1 MPFLKGGGT
10 CCEKCSPRKS
20 AFVTVKHSFVISCLV
35 KRAKCVCSSPFY
47 FPSIPKSWQKSII
60 LRALDLAAG
69 RFKPDRASCMLEPS
83 GVDRRARGRAGRA
96 SRVSSPNCPPS
107 ESSAR
112 SRPPQPPA
120 RVTMPESSVR
130 ARAPARPALP
140 ARPCS
145 RPGRSP
151 SLPAARPRSLRWF
164 RHLSGAVRSRRGPL
178 VVQWP
183 AVSATFNLTGG
194 TP

>member
-1 MPFLKGGGT
+1 MLLLKGGGT

-20 AFVTVKHSFVISCLV
+20 AFVTVRHSFVTSCLV

-83 GVDRRARGRAGRA
+83 GVDRRARGRAGSE
-96 SRVSSPNCPPS
+96 SRVPSPNCPHL
-107 ESSAR
+107 
-112 SRPPQPPA
+112 SRPRDPAPQPPA

-130 ARAPARPALP
+130 ARASGPPALPPARAPARPVRP
-140 ARPCS
+140 AP
-145 RPGRSP
+145 
-151 SLPAARPRSLRWF
+151 PAPPPLRWF
-164 RHLSGAVRSRRGPL
+164 RHLSGAVRFRRGPL

-194 TP
+194 NP